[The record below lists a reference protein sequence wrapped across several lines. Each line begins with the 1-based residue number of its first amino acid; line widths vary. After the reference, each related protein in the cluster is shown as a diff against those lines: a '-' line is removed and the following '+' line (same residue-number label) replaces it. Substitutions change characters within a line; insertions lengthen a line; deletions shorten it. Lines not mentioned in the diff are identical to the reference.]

1 MGIAIDLYENVRI
14 ASGIPAKQFFYVAII
29 TVFATVLTLWML
41 GQFLNKPNTSK
52 KGCTEPPMVPY
63 TLPILGS
70 VIPYGMDPVKF
81 LIDNRKKY
89 GDCFTFLM
97 LGRKMTFC
105 LGPDGNHFVFNIPLA
120 DASAEGAYK
129 TLTTPV
135 FGKGV
140 VYDIHSSVFMQ
151 QKKFVKDAF
160 SATLFRKYVSAIWE
174 ETNAYF
180 KEIKENDDAALIFDQ
195 MSELTIRTSSHC
207 LMGKEIRSQ
216 LHSNVAQ
223 LYHDL
228 DSGLAPINVFI
239 SWLPLPVYIKRD
251 RAHKDMSN
259 LFGRIIKD
267 RRARGDFENMD
278 LLQTLMDSRYRD
290 GSSMPDDHI
299 SHLMIAALM
308 GGQHTSSTTVSWILY
323 EIARRPDVIVEL
335 LREQSMVLTGK
346 PDTPI
351 KDLPEFDYEQ
361 MQQLTYLDCVMKE
374 TLRMHPPIHTIM
386 RKVESDIVYNG
397 FTIPAGNF
405 LCGSAA
411 VSQLDPVRFTD
422 PHKFDPSRFVR
433 NNEDTAE
440 WTINGVDISQ
450 KSARS
455 YFLPFGAGRHRCI
468 GESFAYVQNKTIV
481 SAFIRRYIHKL
492 YVNPKTG
499 VEVFP
504 KVRLYFTDCCS

>member
-1 MGIAIDLYENVRI
+1 
-14 ASGIPAKQFFYVAII
+14 
-29 TVFATVLTLWML
+29 
-41 GQFLNKPNTSK
+41 
-52 KGCTEPPMVPY
+52 MVPY

-195 MSELTIRTSSHC
+195 MSELTIEHPPIVLWER
-207 LMGKEIRSQ
+207 KFARSCI
-216 LHSNVAQ
+216 LTWPNSTMILILV
-223 LYHDL
+223 
-228 DSGLAPINVFI
+228 
-239 SWLPLPVYIKRD
+239 LPLSMFSFHGCHLPVYIKRD

-278 LLQTLMDSRYRD
+278 LCKPLWDSRYRD
-290 GSSMPDDHI
+290 G
-299 SHLMIAALM
+299 
-308 GGQHTSSTTVSWILY
+308 
-323 EIARRPDVIVEL
+323 
-335 LREQSMVLTGK
+335 
-346 PDTPI
+346 
-351 KDLPEFDYEQ
+351 F
-361 MQQLTYLDCVMKE
+361 
-374 TLRMHPPIHTIM
+374 
-386 RKVESDIVYNG
+386 
-397 FTIPAGNF
+397 
-405 LCGSAA
+405 
-411 VSQLDPVRFTD
+411 
-422 PHKFDPSRFVR
+422 
-433 NNEDTAE
+433 
-440 WTINGVDISQ
+440 
-450 KSARS
+450 
-455 YFLPFGAGRHRCI
+455 
-468 GESFAYVQNKTIV
+468 
-481 SAFIRRYIHKL
+481 
-492 YVNPKTG
+492 
-499 VEVFP
+499 
-504 KVRLYFTDCCS
+504 

>member
-1 MGIAIDLYENVRI
+1 
-14 ASGIPAKQFFYVAII
+14 
-29 TVFATVLTLWML
+29 
-41 GQFLNKPNTSK
+41 
-52 KGCTEPPMVPY
+52 MVPY

-151 QKKFVKDAF
+151 QKK
-160 SATLFRKYVSAIWE
+160 TY
-174 ETNAYF
+174 Y
-180 KEIKENDDAALIFDQ
+180 
-195 MSELTIRTSSHC
+195 RTSSHC

-374 TLRMHPPIHTIM
+374 TL
-386 RKVESDIVYNG
+386 
-397 FTIPAGNF
+397 
-405 LCGSAA
+405 L
-411 VSQLDPVRFTD
+411 SQLDPVRFTD

-504 KVRLYFTDCCS
+504 KSDYTSLIVVPENRHCYPFHSEKQLPSEPMLFFFNRREGERP

>member
-1 MGIAIDLYENVRI
+1 
-14 ASGIPAKQFFYVAII
+14 
-29 TVFATVLTLWML
+29 
-41 GQFLNKPNTSK
+41 
-52 KGCTEPPMVPY
+52 
-63 TLPILGS
+63 
-70 VIPYGMDPVKF
+70 
-81 LIDNRKKY
+81 
-89 GDCFTFLM
+89 
-97 LGRKMTFC
+97 
-105 LGPDGNHFVFNIPLA
+105 
-120 DASAEGAYK
+120 
-129 TLTTPV
+129 
-135 FGKGV
+135 
-140 VYDIHSSVFMQ
+140 
-151 QKKFVKDAF
+151 
-160 SATLFRKYVSAIWE
+160 
-174 ETNAYF
+174 
-180 KEIKENDDAALIFDQ
+180 
-195 MSELTIRTSSHC
+195 
-207 LMGKEIRSQ
+207 
-216 LHSNVAQ
+216 
-223 LYHDL
+223 
-228 DSGLAPINVFI
+228 
-239 SWLPLPVYIKRD
+239 
-251 RAHKDMSN
+251 
-259 LFGRIIKD
+259 
-267 RRARGDFENMD
+267 
-278 LLQTLMDSRYRD
+278 
-290 GSSMPDDHI
+290 
-299 SHLMIAALM
+299 MIAALM

-386 RKVESDIVYNG
+386 RKVESDIVYMG

-481 SAFIRRYIHKL
+481 SAFIRRYIHK
-492 YVNPKTG
+492 
-499 VEVFP
+499 FI
-504 KVRLYFTDCCS
+504 C